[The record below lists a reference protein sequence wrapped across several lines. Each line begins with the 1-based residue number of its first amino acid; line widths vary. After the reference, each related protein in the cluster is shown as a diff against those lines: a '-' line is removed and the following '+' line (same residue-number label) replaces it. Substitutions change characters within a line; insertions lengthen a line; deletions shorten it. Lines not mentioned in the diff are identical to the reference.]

1 MTTYSRG
8 MGQVQLT
15 LSHLQQ
21 ELHGDRASLGSLPR
35 CHNPSLLWNRHIWAE
50 GWRWWWAGSAVWR
63 LGRVW
68 SGAELYSGGALV
80 NGGRSLGHL
89 FLVSRGDCN
98 RPGDFKCFLV
108 YNWLPYCSL
117 NTDFLLAHLF
127 TNHFGIQTTLCKLEA
142 LSAEPHIYS
151 LPPLASRNQSAS
163 CWQIFLRALTKTR
176 RMSQHSHYSHKDG
189 CCSGNITRAAAQWL
203 C

>member
-1 MTTYSRG
+1 MEIEPVLARCPAVTIRVCFEIVTS
-8 MGQVQLT
+8 GQRDGDDGGLVLLSGGWAGSGAVLSYT
-15 LSHLQQ
+15 LEELWLMEAGHL
-21 ELHGDRASLGSLPR
+21 DI
-35 CHNPSLLWNRHIWAE
+35 CF
-50 GWRWWWAGSAVWR
+50 WWAGETQR
-63 LGRVW
+63 
-68 SGAELYSGGALV
+68 EI
-80 NGGRSLGHL
+80 
-89 FLVSRGDCN
+89 CN

-142 LSAEPHIYS
+142 LSAEKHIYS
-151 LPPLASRNQSAS
+151 LPPLASSNQSAS

-189 CCSGNITRAAAQWL
+189 CCSGNITRAAAQWI